1 MCRWLAYSGPE
12 VYLDTLLIKPEHSLL
27 MQSRFARQNYVT
39 GLPEFPDG
47 AFPTNGDGFGIS
59 WYGEKAEPGLYR
71 ELRPAWSDE
80 NFASLSASIKS
91 GLFMAHLRAAYD
103 GIVQR
108 SNSHPFACENWT
120 MQHNGE
126 VEGFQSMRRELLLEL
141 SPEAFARI
149 KGTTDTEVCFQLA
162 LDYGL
167 REDPKRAL
175 ERMAGRIE
183 RAREAYGIDGP
194 FRVTCALCDG
204 ETLYAV
210 RYSSDRHSKT
220 LYINEGPGALRRLTG
235 SGEHLPA
242 SGHVVLSEPLDDCDR
257 DWAAIGESAFVT
269 VRGADVDVTDFR
281 PGGPA

>member
-1 MCRWLAYSGPE
+1 MCRWLAYSGPD

-47 AFPTNGDGFGIS
+47 AFPTNGDGFGIG
-59 WYGEKAEPGLYR
+59 WYGEKPRPGLYR

-91 GLFMAHLRAAYD
+91 HLFMAHLRAAYD

-108 SNSHPFACENWT
+108 SNSHPFVCENWM

-167 REDPKRAL
+167 QEDPKRAL

-183 RAREAYGIDGP
+183 RAREAYAIDGP
-194 FRVTCALCDG
+194 FRLTCALCDG

-210 RYSSDRHSKT
+210 RYSSDRRSKT
-220 LYINEGPGALRRLTG
+220 LYINEGPGALQRLTG
-235 SGEHLPA
+235 SGEQLPA

-257 DWAAIGESAFVT
+257 DWAAIDESAFVT
-269 VRGADVDVTDFR
+269 VRGAEVEVTDFR
-281 PGGPA
+281 PAG